1 MHMTGFSRSLRGLS
15 VVAPIAAAS
24 MALNAAEQRPNIIFF
39 LVDDYGWLDSEVAYG
54 EEVYPNNH
62 RVRTPNM
69 KRLSEKGVIM
79 TNAMR
84 VLSLRLHGLP

>member
-54 EEVYPNNH
+54 SQNQ
-62 RVRTPNM
+62 
-69 KRLSEKGVIM
+69 
-79 TNAMR
+79 
-84 VLSLRLHGLP
+84 

>member
-1 MHMTGFSRSLRGLS
+1 MTGFSRSLRGLS

-54 EEVYPNNH
+54 EEVY
-62 RVRTPNM
+62 
-69 KRLSEKGVIM
+69 
-79 TNAMR
+79 
-84 VLSLRLHGLP
+84 